1 MVTSYSDVEDEH
13 IVQTKLSLDSS
24 SLFVLES
31 IHEPSFEPNHIVVTE
46 LVSTVEPYSSSQ
58 TIPQPITTNVSPLP
72 ILLLDSVILKDVC
85 ENIFVDLN
93 KLVKTRSNFIHKK
106 NYEDEWISLR
116 ERELIMLCV
125 NFRSCL

>member
-58 TIPQPITTNVSPLP
+58 TTPQPITTNVSPLP
-72 ILLLDSVILKDVC
+72 ILLLDSVI
-85 ENIFVDLN
+85 
-93 KLVKTRSNFIHKK
+93 
-106 NYEDEWISLR
+106 
-116 ERELIMLCV
+116 
-125 NFRSCL
+125 